1 MKMKDLRQMPKEG
14 LKTKLIEL
22 RKDLMKQN
30 AQIATGTVP
39 KSPGQVREMK
49 KTIAK
54 ILAIVSETKQEASK
68 KGGLNG

>member
-39 KSPGQVREMK
+39 KNPGQVREMK

-54 ILAIVSETKQEASK
+54 ILAIVGEKSEASK